1 MPLPRKRKE
10 IKMGFF
16 GKIFR
21 KEDTSAVETHNEINI
36 NESKENLNKVLV
48 NLSKESKVDLTKHTA
63 RVALATDYSGS
74 MSGVFQDGSLQRT
87 ISRLLPIALK
97 FDDNGELESWLFSN
111 GYKSLAVITESNYE
125 NYVKNVMQKS
135 GMGMGGTEYA
145 PVLRDMIRYY
155 KNVEPSKTPAFIIF
169 ITDGENEDKSRTDEA
184 IRELSEYNIFV
195 QFIGIG
201 REKFEY
207 LKKLDNLKGRKHDN
221 TGFTAIEDMNKLND
235 EQLYTELL
243 RQYKDWLNKK

>member
-1 MPLPRKRKE
+1 
-10 IKMGFF
+10 MGFF
-16 GKIFR
+16 GKIFG
-21 KEDTSAVETHNEINI
+21 KEDTPAVETHNEISI

-74 MSGVFQDGSLQRT
+74 MSGVFHDGSLQRT
-87 ISRLLPIALK
+87 ISLPIALK

-111 GYKSLAVITESNYE
+111 GYKSLAAVSKSNYE
-125 NYVKNVMQKS
+125 KYVKNVMLKS
-135 GMGMGGTEYA
+135 GMSMGGTEYA
-145 PVLRDMIRYY
+145 PVLRDMVRYY
-155 KNVEPSKTPAFIIF
+155 KDVEPSETPTFIIF
-169 ITDGENEDKSRTDEA
+169 ITDGENEDKSGTNE
-184 IRELSEYNIFV
+184 IILELSKYNIFV

-207 LKKLDNLKGRKHDN
+207 LKRLDNLKGRKHDN
-221 TGFTAIEDMNKLND
+221 TGFTAVEDMDKLND
-235 EQLYTELL
+235 EQLYTEIL